1 MQKVTLV
8 LFTYNRAIIL
18 DSVLSSIFKNFKNV
32 PDRIHIIYHYNKKH
46 ELSYEILKEKWK
58 KFNIQFHIR
67 KNISILNFFL
77 LIFLRPLNII
87 WLLRWPAIIK
97 NSNDFKFILER
108 IIEKSRN
115 NFITMV
121 TDDQIFFEKTKIPN
135 FIFERLTCEKKTFYR
150 FFTGNHFKDEHKI
163 YENLKIENF
172 ENVKPKVFK
181 WNLTDRFAFASWKY
195 RFTIDGTIYK
205 KNDLLELIK
214 PIIYHN
220 PITLEAIGLWE
231 SKLRGFFK
239 YGYSAQKRT
248 AAHYQINNV
257 QKLVI
262 NQCSNF
268 DPQVLMK
275 AYELGYRL
283 KINKKEFI
291 KNKFNILP
299 VKLNLYK
306 KNKVI
311 NYEKFLDFYLKKIYE
326 Q

>member
-1 MQKVTLV
+1 MNRVNLII
-8 LFTYNRAIIL
+8 FTYNRAILL
-18 DSVLSSIFKNFKNV
+18 DAVLRSIYKNFKNLPKKIDV
-32 PDRIHIIYHYNKKH
+32 IYNPTTEHRN
-46 ELSYEILKEKWK
+46 SYEILKKKWCNYNIIFHERK
-58 KFNIQFHIR
+58 RVSIFKFG
-67 KNISILNFFL
+67 L
-77 LIFLRPLNII
+77 LKLVRPLNIL
-87 WLLRWPAIIK
+87 WLLRWPAILKSSNNFKLLLENIIK
-97 NSNDFKFILER
+97 NTQG
-108 IIEKSRN
+108 
-115 NFITMV
+115 NFISMV
-121 TDDQIFFEKTKIPN
+121 TDDQIFFEKTVIPN
-135 FIFERLTCEKKTFYR
+135 FIFAKLVKEKKIFYR
-150 FFTGNHFKDEHKI
+150 FFTGNHFKDSHKI
-163 YENLKIENF
+163 HPKLKIINYD
-172 ENVKPKVFK
+172 NIKPKIFK
-181 WNLTDRFAFASWKY
+181 WSTEDKYAFASWKY

-205 KNDLLELIK
+205 KNDLLKLIK
-214 PIIYHN
+214 PMIYHN

-231 SKLRGFFK
+231 SRFRGFFK
-239 YGYSAQKRT
+239 IGYSAQKRT
-248 AAHYQINNV
+248 VAHYQINNV

>member
-1 MQKVTLV
+1 MKKVSLII
-8 LFTYNRAIIL
+8 FTYNRAIIL
-18 DSVLSSIFKNFKNV
+18 DSVLTFIYKNFKNI
-32 PDRIHIIYHYNKKH
+32 PDKIYIIYNHTREH
-46 ELSYEILKEKWK
+46 DLSYRILRKKWSKSNIEFYTRK
-58 KFNIQFHIR
+58 K
-67 KNISILNFFL
+67 ISIFNFII
-77 LIFLRPLNII
+77 LILFRPLNIL
-87 WLLRWPAIIK
+87 WLLRWPSIIK
-97 NSNDFKFILER
+97 SSNNFKFLLEK
-108 IIEKSRN
+108 IIQNISGD
-115 NFITMV
+115 FITMV
-121 TDDQIFFEKTKIPN
+121 TDDQIFFEKTVIPE
-135 FIFERLTCEKKTFYR
+135 FIFNKLLEEKKTFYR
-150 FFTGNHFKDEHKI
+150 FFTGNHFMDEHKI
-163 YENLKIENF
+163 HPKLKIVNYNNIET
-172 ENVKPKVFK
+172 KIFK
-181 WNLTDRFAFASWKY
+181 WNTEDKFASASWKY
-195 RFTIDGTIYK
+195 RFTIDGTVYK
-205 KNDLLELIK
+205 KIDLLNLIK
-214 PIIYHN
+214 PMLYHN

-231 SKLRGFFK
+231 SRFRGFFK
-239 YGYSAQKRT
+239 FGYSAQKRT